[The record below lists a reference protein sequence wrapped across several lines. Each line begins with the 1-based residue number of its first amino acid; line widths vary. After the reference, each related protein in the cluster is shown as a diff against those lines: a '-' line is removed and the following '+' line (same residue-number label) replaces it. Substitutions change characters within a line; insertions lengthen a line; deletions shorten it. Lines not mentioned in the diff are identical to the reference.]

1 MTIAKARTI
10 KGGVLT
16 SRLAFLESRGGREA
30 VERVLRRLPR
40 EDEVLLRGAIAP
52 AGWYS
57 FDTGSRLDAAIGE
70 ELGGGEALFLQMGAQ
85 SAQDNLSHAQRAFVR
100 EKDPLGLLKGA
111 ASIYR
116 LYYKSGHRTFER
128 AGQRKV
134 VLRTYRQRDVLAR
147 RLPHG
152 RRLARAGH
160 RDVRRQERARRG
172 DPVQGAGRRRV
183 RIRLRVG
190 LRPSARPRGRYAR
203 AFRPCPTGRMQE

>member
-10 KGGVLT
+10 KGGVLS

-30 VERVLRRLPR
+30 VERVLQRLPP
-40 EDEVLLRGAIAP
+40 EDVALLRGVIAP

-57 FDTGSRLDAAIGE
+57 FDTGSRLDAAIAE

-134 VLRTYRQRDVLAR
+134 ILRTYDSETFSRADCLTVVGWHERVIGMCGGKNAR
-147 RLPHG
+147 VEETRC
-152 RRLARAGH
+152 
-160 RDVRRQERARRG
+160 RARG
-172 DPVQGAGRRRV
+172 DDVCEYV
-183 RIRLRVG
+183 
-190 LRPSARPRGRYAR
+190 
-203 AFRPCPTGRMQE
+203 CEWD